1 LEHRSRLAAAALA
14 CVLASACGPR
24 EKVVKIAVATPLTG
38 DTGAEGQGV
47 KRAVIMAVE
56 EANAS
61 HRFPYKLAAAPFD
74 DRADPK
80 EAVNVANLIISDPR
94 IVAVVGHY
102 TSGCSRRT
110 GSDRGS
116 SFATFPRTTS
126 RAPTPPNTPT
136 SAWASGAWP

>member
-1 LEHRSRLAAAALA
+1 KRRDRGLVSNRYFIRERSCTLSLGRLISRAGAYSSQNHGEFVKRFARRAPMRHNRSALEPRSRWAFVLLACAAAA
-14 CVLASACGPR
+14 ACGPR

-38 DTGAEGQGV
+38 DSGAEGQGI

-80 EAVNVANLIISDPR
+80 E
-94 IVAVVGHY
+94 
-102 TSGCSRRT
+102 
-110 GSDRGS
+110 
-116 SFATFPRTTS
+116 
-126 RAPTPPNTPT
+126 
-136 SAWASGAWP
+136 